1 MHAVQRPAFLLD
13 TLEDGLARG
22 DGSLPIHVV
31 TGTVFGML
39 QLEGDAVHDVAGYQ
53 LVVREIEGVAG
64 SVAVSR
70 EGLHTAG
77 QGFVRSE
84 LHQTL
89 AVGSNQRLHVGRFFP
104 GIEFGG
110 RDVELGL
117 GEDCLT
123 VFQEATDVVAM
134 QVGDEDGVDVRW
146 RETQCLQLWEHL
158 RIVVAIAGIEEQLLA
173 VLLQKH
179 HGDGGWDAVGYA

>member
-1 MHAVQRPAFLLD
+1 MHAEQRPALFLD

-22 DGSLPIHVV
+22 DGGLLVHVV

-64 SVAVSR
+64 GVAVSR
-70 EGLHTAG
+70 ESLHSAG

-84 LHQTL
+84 LHQAI
-89 AVGSNQRLHVGRFFP
+89 AVGSNQRLYLGGFLPR
-104 GIEFGG
+104 IEFYR

-117 GEDCLT
+117 RKDCLT
-123 VFQEATDVVAM
+123 ILQKATDVVAM
-134 QVGDEDGVDVRW
+134 QMGDEDGVDVRW

-173 VLLQKH
+173 IFLEKH

>member
-1 MHAVQRPAFLLD
+1 MHAEQRPALFLD
-13 TLEDGLARG
+13 ELEDGLARG
-22 DGSLPIHVV
+22 DGTFLVHIV